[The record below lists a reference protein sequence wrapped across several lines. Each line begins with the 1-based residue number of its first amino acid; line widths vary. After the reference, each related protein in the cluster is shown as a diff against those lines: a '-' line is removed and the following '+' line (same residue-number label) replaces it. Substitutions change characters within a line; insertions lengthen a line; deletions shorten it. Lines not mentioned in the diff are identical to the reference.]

1 MSQPLTEADIIFP
14 HLSNTPNLSSTL
26 SSLRRSTLSTH
37 NRLTSI
43 ISDCNFVTTVAPAY
57 DLPLVANERCGSWY
71 IPPSQKSGSVYFKS
85 TDGHMGEWS
94 FSLRRLNL
102 QLLDVVE
109 KWGGAVVVDSTRRG
123 KSMPD
128 ALSKTIPIWCCVM
141 NRAIFGEEKKQ
152 ETSLFTPPQAVS
164 KSEHAQME
172 KRIDGF
178 VRQFL
183 EICKPNI
190 PDLRS
195 KLQKPLR
202 PIWVTQ
208 KSSLPE
214 SPPSF
219 LDFHPIVLCT
229 ASRRVHGAEASE
241 SGYIQGAADDHEAW
255 SHGLTPPLFWKHK
268 DALMAT
274 SEEDAPALI
283 EKLVSEEKG
292 SSAIASLIK
301 PTTQL
306 YISSSENVDLTTFD
320 TVIGTTPS
328 PFSPDQIKSAG
339 VKNYLHLPCQT
350 GKLGSRDLRTQLPRL
365 IPFISSLPSATGK
378 TLLCCPTG
386 KDLSV
391 GTALAL
397 LCLYANDTGVLDTQT
412 PRPTKEIGKSFIKQ
426 RLSWITTSNPALNP
440 SRTTLQSVNAV
451 LLQSQ
456 DPKAYPSAIPIPLR
470 PSSNIPPTSPPPP
483 PRPSLPRTLFT
494 TLHSPNNP
502 APWRFTRTLTSSLPT
517 HPSGQVTGTAT
528 FTPCALPSTFPPTL
542 LYAEEGVFT
551 TDTGVEFTAR
561 KRYIYQLKTTTSHE
575 EKSAKGDADYM
586 SLSFFDDAALPRS
599 HIGKGVGDKGEGIG
613 ALFVEMGDLEGTAE
627 LAARNRETHLCGG
640 DLYTASWVFGRG
652 MLGGERGG
660 GEHVWWEVQYDVKG
674 PKKDYVSKTRYVRV

>member
-43 ISDCNFVTTVAPAY
+43 ISDSNFVTTVASAY

-102 QLLDVVE
+102 QLLDVVG

-128 ALSKTIPIWCCVM
+128 ALSKTTPIWCCVM

-164 KSEHAQME
+164 ESEHAQME

-202 PIWVTQ
+202 PIWITQ

-219 LDFHPIVLCT
+219 PDFHPIVLCT

-241 SGYIQGAADDHEAW
+241 SGYIQ
-255 SHGLTPPLFWKHK
+255 
-268 DALMAT
+268 
-274 SEEDAPALI
+274 
-283 EKLVSEEKG
+283 EKASN
-292 SSAIASLIK
+292 AIATLIN
-301 PTTQL
+301 PTTQI
-306 YISSSENVDLTTFD
+306 YISPSSNIELKTFD
-320 TVIGTTPS
+320 TVIGATPT
-328 PFSPDQIKSAG
+328 PFSPDEIKRAG
-339 VKNYLHLPCQT
+339 VRNYLHLPCQP

-365 IPFISSLPSATGK
+365 IPFISSLSYEVGK
-378 TLLCCPTG
+378 ILLCCPTG
-386 KDLSV
+386 KDLSLS
-391 GTALAL
+391 A
-397 LCLYANDTGVLDTQT
+397 
-412 PRPTKEIGKSFIKQ
+412 Q
-426 RLSWITTSNPALNP
+426 R
-440 SRTTLQSVNAV
+440 
-451 LLQSQ
+451 
-456 DPKAYPSAIPIPLR
+456 
-470 PSSNIPPTSPPPP
+470 
-483 PRPSLPRTLFT
+483 
-494 TLHSPNNP
+494 
-502 APWRFTRTLTSSLPT
+502 
-517 HPSGQVTGTAT
+517 
-528 FTPCALPSTFPPTL
+528 
-542 LYAEEGVFT
+542 
-551 TDTGVEFTAR
+551 
-561 KRYIYQLKTTTSHE
+561 
-575 EKSAKGDADYM
+575 
-586 SLSFFDDAALPRS
+586 
-599 HIGKGVGDKGEGIG
+599 
-613 ALFVEMGDLEGTAE
+613 
-627 LAARNRETHLCGG
+627 
-640 DLYTASWVFGRG
+640 
-652 MLGGERGG
+652 
-660 GEHVWWEVQYDVKG
+660 
-674 PKKDYVSKTRYVRV
+674 